1 MSDITLEKVEEV
13 MDRSHAEFHAAKQAL
28 VDAGGDVEGA
38 VKLLAKEAEEP
49 VDAEF
54 RKAGE
59 PAAETAAESKECPAE
74 ESPAEGAK
82 PDAEGAE
89 DAAAEAEKKADEA
102 EKTAEPKKDWK
113 ADADRFADSFSD
125 SVNDVVDKIKDIV
138 SHGNADRIVITRKG
152 ETLLNMPV
160 NAGLI
165 GGAIGLFAAPWAMVA
180 AIVAAFGFKCK
191 IEVVKKD
198 GTREGVQEEKDD
210 DDGETDG
217 SKAVD
222 ATGAANAAST
232 TAESMNADTKAEN
245 DGKEAHAPVI
255 KAVKLYKGGYMTQP
269 FAFGGEEGMDKFDP
283 AVKYRSS
290 LQNYVIDT
298 GREVILVDTGMPDG
312 LPDQVPDEKTMI
324 YMGTRIEDYVP
335 ALETAGYKPEQVTKI
350 LITHKH
356 GDHTGALVHFPKAEI
371 LTSEVEA
378 KSDELKSYPNVH
390 SVTFDDGPYYNF
402 PASKKIADGIT
413 YIPAPG
419 HTNGT
424 CIVIVEA
431 DGLFYM
437 IHGDITY
444 TDEAL
449 YQNKLSIV
457 FEDKDAARTT
467 LDQVREFIRNHP
479 TVYVSTHTPLGYE
492 NLEKKAVVD
501 LDHMP
506 EPLPVEE
513 DPDAKQA
520 TGKYICSVC
529 GYVYDP
535 AVGDPDNGI
544 PAGTA
549 FEDLPDDWKCPR
561 CRQGKDKFNKA

>member
-1 MSDITLEKVEEV
+1 

-28 VDAGGDVEGA
+28 VDADGDVEA
-38 VKLLAKEAEEP
+38 ALKLLAKESEEP
-49 VDAEF
+49 VDAAY
-54 RKAGE
+54 RK
-59 PAAETAAESKECPAE
+59 AE
-74 ESPAEGAK
+74 ESDTETEAEDRECSAEKDPAGETKAESDGA
-82 PDAEGAE
+82 G
-89 DAAAEAEKKADEA
+89 DAAAEAEKKDAEADGKAAVADEKA
-102 EKTAEPKKDWK
+102 AGGEEKKEDGPKKDWK
-113 ADADRFADSFSD
+113 ADADKFAGTVSD

-138 SHGNADRIVITRKG
+138 SHGNADRVVITRKG

-210 DDGETDG
+210 DDGDGTADG
-217 SKAVD
+217 SKTAD
-222 ATGAANAAST
+222 ATNESKSADT
-232 TAESMNADTKAEN
+232 TAENAGT
-245 DGKEAHAPVI
+245 EAHAPVI
-255 KAVKLYKGGYMTQP
+255 KAVKLYKGGYMTEP
-269 FAFGGEEGMDKFDP
+269 FAFGGEEGMDKFD
-283 AVKYRSS
+283 ASVKYRSS

-335 ALETAGYKPEQVTKI
+335 ALETAGYKPEQVSKI

-390 SVTFDDGPYYNF
+390 VVTFDDGPYYNF
-402 PASKKIADGIT
+402 PASKKIADGVT

-419 HTNGT
+419 HTNGN

-431 DGLFYM
+431 DGLFFM

-457 FEDKDAARTT
+457 FEDKEAARTT

-501 LDHMP
+501 LNHMP
-506 EPLPVEE
+506 KPLPVEE
-513 DPDAKQA
+513 NPDAKKA

-549 FEDLPDDWKCPR
+549 FEDLPEDWKCPR
-561 CRQGKDKFNKA
+561 CRQGKDKFNRA